1 MQSLLRTPEKNPWP
15 LTQVL
20 PGDLNSGPYSTD
32 IPASISF
39 LRPAANDTK
48 MISPCSV
55 SSSLAA
61 EETLPRVA
69 ENISGA
75 ERKRSNGVEKIYARQ
90 DVDFGGHTDIT
101 VGQIRTKPSLEMSHS
116 FCIVQSVSK
125 VIRNCQSPTSKWTRA
140 FSLKRM
146 SAFPK
151 QHAQ

>member
-1 MQSLLRTPEKNPWP
+1 M
-15 LTQVL
+15 QVL
-20 PGDLNSGPYSTD
+20 SGDLNSGPYSTD
-32 IPASISF
+32 IPASTSL
-39 LRPAANDTK
+39 LRRAANKTV